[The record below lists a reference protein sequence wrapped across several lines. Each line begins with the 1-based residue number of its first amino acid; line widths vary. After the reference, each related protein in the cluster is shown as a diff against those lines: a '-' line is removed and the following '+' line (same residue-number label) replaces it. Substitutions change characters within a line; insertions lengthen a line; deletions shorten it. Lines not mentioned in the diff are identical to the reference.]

1 MNRKLP
7 PFPALRAFEAAARR
21 NSFTAAADELHVT
34 HGAISRQVAALEAW
48 VGVQVFHRNGKRVRL
63 TEDGRR
69 YLSKVQDAFD
79 SIAAATDQL
88 RDTGVVHVLRV
99 NALPTFAMKWL
110 LPRLSQFQ
118 RMAPNVELRL
128 ATSNQPV
135 ETLDSF
141 DVAVRRG
148 PAHWPNCASGQ
159 FLDESEIPV
168 CSPALL
174 QRMPIHSADDL
185 ARHVLLHSDT
195 RPDAWHHWLQAA
207 GVKAKCRKKQS
218 FDHFYLALQAAVDGL
233 GVALGPLPLLDD
245 ELASGRL
252 VTPLE
257 APRIDARGYWWVA
270 RREVANAPLVEQ
282 FCRWLEAQAKE
293 TKQDDAQEKTRGK

>member
-1 MNRKLP
+1 MTRKLP
-7 PFPALRAFEAAARR
+7 PFPALRAFEAAARHET
-21 NSFTAAADELHVT
+21 FTAAADELHVT
-34 HGAISRQVAALEAW
+34 HGAISRQVAAFEAW

-63 TEDGRR
+63 TDDGRR
-69 YLSKVQDAFD
+69 YLATVQAAFH
-79 SIAAATDQL
+79 SIAVATEQL

-118 RMAPNVELRL
+118 RIAPNVELRL
-128 ATSNQPV
+128 ATSNAPV
-135 ETLDSF
+135 ETLETF

-148 PAHWPNCASGQ
+148 PAHWANCASGH
-159 FLDESEIPV
+159 FLDETEIPV

-174 QRMPIHSADDL
+174 QRSPITVADDL
-185 ARHVLLHSDT
+185 AKHVLLHSDT
-195 RPDAWHHWLQAA
+195 RPDAWRNWLAAA

-233 GVALGPLPLLDD
+233 GVALGPLPLLSE

-252 VTPLE
+252 VLPLDG
-257 APRIDARGYWWVA
+257 PRIHARGYWWVA
-270 RREVANAPLVEQ
+270 RREVAEAPLVAQ
-282 FCRWLEAQAKE
+282 FCRWLESQAE
-293 TKQDDAQEKTRGK
+293 VA

>member
-1 MNRKLP
+1 
-7 PFPALRAFEAAARR
+7 
-21 NSFTAAADELHVT
+21 
-34 HGAISRQVAALEAW
+34 
-48 VGVQVFHRNGKRVRL
+48 VFHRIGKRVRL
-63 TEDGRR
+63 TDAGRR
-69 YLSKVQDAFD
+69 YLASVQAAFD

-88 RDTGVVHVLRV
+88 RDTAVLQVLRV

-118 RMAPNVELRL
+118 RLVPNVELRL
-128 ATSNQPV
+128 ATSNEPID
-135 ETLDSF
+135 TLDGF

-148 PAHWPNCASGQ
+148 PAHWPNCASGH

-168 CSPALL
+168 CSPTLL
-174 QRMPIHSADDL
+174 QRAPIHSGDDL

-195 RPDAWHHWLQAA
+195 RPDAWRQWLAA
-207 GVKAKCRKKQS
+207 AHVTVKCRKKQS

-252 VTPLE
+252 VLPL
-257 APRIDARGYWWVA
+257 AGPRIDARGYWWVA
-270 RREVANAPLVEQ
+270 PRELAHTPLVEH
-282 FCRWLEAQAKE
+282 FCNWLEAQSAAPGV
-293 TKQDDAQEKTRGK
+293 QPAG

>member
-1 MNRKLP
+1 
-7 PFPALRAFEAAARR
+7 
-21 NSFTAAADELHVT
+21 
-34 HGAISRQVAALEAW
+34 
-48 VGVQVFHRNGKRVRL
+48 
-63 TEDGRR
+63 
-69 YLSKVQDAFD
+69 
-79 SIAAATDQL
+79 L

-128 ATSNQPV
+128 ATSNEPV
-135 ETLDSF
+135 EMLDSF

-174 QRMPIHSADDL
+174 QRLPIHTADDL

-257 APRIDARGYWWVA
+257 GPRIDARGYWWVA

-293 TKQDDAQEKTRGK
+293 TTQDNTQEKTRGKARVTKQ

>member
-7 PFPALRAFEAAARR
+7 PFPALRAFEAAARH

-48 VGVQVFHRNGKRVRL
+48 AGVQVFHRNGKRVRL
-63 TEDGRR
+63 TEDGGR
-69 YLSKVQDAFD
+69 YLSKIQAAFD
-79 SIAAATDQL
+79 SIAAASDQL

-128 ATSNQPV
+128 ATSNAPV

-148 PAHWPNCASGQ
+148 
-159 FLDESEIPV
+159 
-168 CSPALL
+168 
-174 QRMPIHSADDL
+174 
-185 ARHVLLHSDT
+185 
-195 RPDAWHHWLQAA
+195 
-207 GVKAKCRKKQS
+207 
-218 FDHFYLALQAAVDGL
+218 
-233 GVALGPLPLLDD
+233 
-245 ELASGRL
+245 
-252 VTPLE
+252 
-257 APRIDARGYWWVA
+257 
-270 RREVANAPLVEQ
+270 RRD
-282 FCRWLEAQAKE
+282 R
-293 TKQDDAQEKTRGK
+293 

>member
-7 PFPALRAFEAAARR
+7 PFPALRAFEAAARH
-21 NSFTAAADELHVT
+21 NSFTAAANELHVT

-128 ATSNQPV
+128 ATSNEPV

-174 QRMPIHSADDL
+174 KRLPIHTADDL

-257 APRIDARGYWWVA
+257 GPRIDARGYWWVA

-293 TKQDDAQEKTRGK
+293 TKQYDAQ